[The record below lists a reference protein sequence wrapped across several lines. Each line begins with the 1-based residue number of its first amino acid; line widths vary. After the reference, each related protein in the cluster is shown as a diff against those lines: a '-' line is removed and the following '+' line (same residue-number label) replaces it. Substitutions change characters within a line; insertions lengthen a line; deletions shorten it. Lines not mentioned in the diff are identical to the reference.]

1 MGAVGGGGGDEEGV
15 SDFVFPLKYHIHYTV
30 GVHPFLVVSNSDI
43 APNIGSVCTLCTL
56 DFLSALAEQLQRLY
70 DGFLSECT

>member
-15 SDFVFPLKYHIHYTV
+15 SDFVFPLKYHIHYAV
-30 GVHPFLVVSNSDI
+30 GVRPFLVVNNLDI

-56 DFLSALAEQLQRLY
+56 DLSALAEQLR
-70 DGFLSECT
+70 DCMMGF